1 MKKQL
6 FLGLLFLAAYTC
18 YAVCFRSDKSFD
30 SKDLAPEITLKNTK
44 GKVLK
49 LSDLRGKLVLVDFWA
64 SWCGP
69 CRNESPN
76 VVEAYSKYKS
86 KTFKNAKGFEVFS
99 VSLDRDETSWKQA
112 MKEDHLSWKNHVLD
126 KDGIATANY
135 GVSSIPSAF
144 LIDGEGHIV
153 ASGGELRGINLHIQI
168 DKQLK

>member
-49 LSDLRGKLVLVDFWA
+49 LSDLRGKMVLVDFWA

-69 CRNESPN
+69 CRSYGPEFEKAS
-76 VVEAYSKYKS
+76 VENTKA
-86 KTFKNAKGFEVFS
+86 VF
-99 VSLDRDETSWKQA
+99 VKVNTETEQQ
-112 MKEDHLSWKNHVLD
+112 LSAQL
-126 KDGIATANY
+126 GI
-135 GVSSIPSAF
+135 
-144 LIDGEGHIV
+144 
-153 ASGGELRGINLHIQI
+153 RGIPCTIVFEGGREIKRQAGAMDARSLNQWIGI
-168 DKQLK
+168 